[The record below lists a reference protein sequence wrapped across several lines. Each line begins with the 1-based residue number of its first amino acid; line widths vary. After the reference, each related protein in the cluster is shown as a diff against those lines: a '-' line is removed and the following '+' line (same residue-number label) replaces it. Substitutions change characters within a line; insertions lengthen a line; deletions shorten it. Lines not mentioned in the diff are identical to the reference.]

1 MNKVEAIIRP
11 ERVGLVTEALAQA
24 GFIGLNVVEV
34 RGRGVQKGV
43 QHVGRGGINITIDM
57 LPKSKLEIVVKDA
70 DTQRVIDIINENAST
85 GQVGDGKIFISP
97 VSAAI
102 RVRTGEKDEAA
113 L

>member
-34 RGRGVQKGV
+34 RGRGVQKGL

-57 LPKSKLEIVVKDA
+57 LTKSKLEIVVKDG
-70 DTQRVIDIINENAST
+70 DTQKVIELINENAST
-85 GQVGDGKIFISP
+85 GEVGDGKIF
-97 VSAAI
+97 VTAVTAAV